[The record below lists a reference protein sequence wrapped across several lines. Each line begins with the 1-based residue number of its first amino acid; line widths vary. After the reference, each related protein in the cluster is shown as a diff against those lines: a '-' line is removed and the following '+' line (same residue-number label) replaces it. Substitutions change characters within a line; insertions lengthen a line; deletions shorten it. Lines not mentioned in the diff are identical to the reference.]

1 MNLPKSVNALF
12 WREFHTIVVLI
23 AILDQ
28 ETDEDRR
35 FKRKYR
41 DIHVV
46 VVLSPYIIGELIF
59 FQETG
64 RGTWGIQITPPEQP
78 SPQPPPPPPLPPHTI

>member
-1 MNLPKSVNALF
+1 MTLPKSVNALF

-41 DIHVV
+41 NIHVV
-46 VVLSPYIIGELIF
+46 VVLSPYIIGELVF

-64 RGTWGIQITPPEQP
+64 RGTGVFKQP
-78 SPQPPPPPPLPPHTI
+78 SPPQPPPPPPLPPHTI